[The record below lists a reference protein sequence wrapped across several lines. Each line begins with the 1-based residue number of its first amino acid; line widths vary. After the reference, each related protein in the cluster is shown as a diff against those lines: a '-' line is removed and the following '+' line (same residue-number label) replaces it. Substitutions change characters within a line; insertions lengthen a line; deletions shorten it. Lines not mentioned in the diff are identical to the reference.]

1 MPMMRSMRTLVER
14 NERFH
19 GDTLHLISGD
29 ERITFRTFAQ
39 RARKLSSALYELGL
53 RHQDRVSILAMNCRE
68 YLEVY
73 GAGEVGRLH
82 RKPGE
87 LSPGRTGGPIHIE
100 HGRAEGARVRTAVLG
115 SHRTAAARHCHRSNI
130 SSASAQMSP
139 TGLTPTQRYSNPE
152 RPTERRW
159 FRAVVT
165 FFLSCLR
172 AEPRVGPKA

>member
-19 GDTLHLISGD
+19 GDTLHLIYGD

-73 GAGEVGRLH
+73 GAGEVAGYIVSPVNFRLA
-82 RKPGE
+82 
-87 LSPGRTGGPIHIE
+87 RTGGPIHIE
-100 HGRAEGARVRTAVLG
+100 HGRAEGARVRAAVLG
-115 SHRTAAARHCHRSNI
+115 S
-130 SSASAQMSP
+130 
-139 TGLTPTQRYSNPE
+139 
-152 RPTERRW
+152 
-159 FRAVVT
+159 
-165 FFLSCLR
+165 
-172 AEPRVGPKA
+172 